1 MGIRSKHAQSM
12 LSRDN
17 EGWSNPKVLTI
28 FAVIFLC
35 GIAFGSLIT
44 RSYLHR
50 RIINHDV
57 HEVAIESANR
67 FGVKRLKAQL
77 NLTPDQEQSIMR
89 ELDDYSK
96 YYQNIEDERQSTAE
110 LGKQRILKVLNSE
123 QKKRFNEIFGSRTV
137 AQSQP

>member
-1 MGIRSKHAQSM
+1 M

-17 EGWSNPKVLTI
+17 DGWSDPKVLTI

-35 GIAFGSLIT
+35 GAAFGSVVT

-50 RIINHDV
+50 HIIDRDV

-67 FGVKRLKAQL
+67 FGVKKLKTQL
-77 NLTPDQEQSIMR
+77 GLTPDQEQSIMR

-110 LGKQRILKVLNSE
+110 LGRQRILGVLNDD
-123 QKKRFNEIFGSRTV
+123 QKKRFNEIFGPRHLAESK
-137 AQSQP
+137 P